1 MSSLPEQPKPALFLS
16 YASEDRAAVKQ
27 IRDALEAAGLDV
39 WFDENELGGGDAWDQ
54 KIRRQIRDCDYFMP
68 VISATTERRKE
79 GYFRREWRLAV
90 ERTLDMA
97 DDVMFLL
104 PVTIDG
110 TSETGARVPEKFL
123 TVQWLRLP
131 HGQANPAFM
140 ALATRLARGEH
151 ADTPPPLPPKT
162 GSPFVALKRA
172 PTATHARAT
181 EARPHPTPD
190 DQSSDGAPA
199 HGDGPPPMP
208 PFPHLAPEPHFGQF
222 MKFLAE
228 IIWWVITATWLLL
241 KRAPRWVRVLFT
253 IWVIFVAFARCN
265 RDDPPPA
272 PKPARERPAEKSTT
286 EKSPVANQAETRAT
300 LEAAAK
306 ELKALSTDRDQPA
319 VVNKFA
325 QFGEELAR
333 NLAAQL
339 KDSANTGKQLLAVP
353 FALGVTTEADAKFLG
368 DIFVPLY
375 GRLALALPDETGL
388 INTALPAVNEES
400 LVALGK
406 QLSSDYVL
414 GAQLLTING
423 PTLRVKLMK
432 IEDASVAWT
441 ADFPVD
447 GRNPSDLATE
457 IGTAV
462 LAAATAPERP

>member
-1 MSSLPEQPKPALFLS
+1 MSSSPATTRPTLFLS
-16 YASEDRAAVKQ
+16 YASEDRDAVKL
-27 IRDALEAAGLDV
+27 IRDALELAGLDV
-39 WFDENELGGGDAWDQ
+39 WYDENELGGGDAWDQ
-54 KIRRQIRDCDYFMP
+54 KIRRQIRDCDYFMA
-68 VISATTERRKE
+68 VVSANTERRRE

-90 ERTLDMA
+90 ERSLDMA

-104 PVTIDG
+104 PVTLDS
-110 TSETGARVPEKFL
+110 TSENGARVPEKFL

-131 HGQANPAFM
+131 EGRPSA
-140 ALATRLARGEH
+140 ALRSLAERLARGDH
-151 ADTPPPLPPKT
+151 TPPPPPLPPRIRST
-162 GSPFVALKRA
+162 RTASSPSA
-172 PTATHARAT
+172 PTQAHP
-181 EARPHPTPD
+181 EAASPD
-190 DQSSDGAPA
+190 SESNA
-199 HGDGPPPMP
+199 DGPPPMP

-228 IIWWVITATWLLL
+228 IIWWVLTATWLLL

-253 IWVIFVAFARCN
+253 IWVVFVAFARCN
-265 RDDPPPA
+265 SDDPPA
-272 PKPARERPAEKSTT
+272 AAKPARERPAEKSTA
-286 EKSPVANQAETRAT
+286 EKSPPPTQAETRAT

-353 FALGVTTEADAKFLG
+353 FALGVTPEADAKLLG

-388 INTALPAVNEES
+388 INTALPAVNDES

-406 QLSSDYVL
+406 QLSADYVL

-441 ADFPVD
+441 ADYAVTD
-447 GRNPSDLATE
+447 RNPADVATE
-457 IGTAV
+457 IATAV
-462 LAAATAPERP
+462 LAASKAPAAP